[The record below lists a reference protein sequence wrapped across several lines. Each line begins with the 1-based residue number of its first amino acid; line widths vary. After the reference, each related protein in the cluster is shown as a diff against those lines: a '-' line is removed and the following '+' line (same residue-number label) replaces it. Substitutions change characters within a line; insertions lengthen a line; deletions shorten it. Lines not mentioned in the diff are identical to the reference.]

1 MVDILVMIE
10 VLLLLDSECNC
21 CSCDYYD
28 DSSNDD
34 NKYQLQEHFQNY
46 YDYDYIDKNST
57 DGWQ

>member
-10 VLLLLDSECNC
+10 VLPLFDSECNC
-21 CSCDYYD
+21 CSCNYYN

-34 NKYQLQEHFQNY
+34 KKYQLQEHFQNY

-57 DGWQ
+57 DG

>member
-10 VLLLLDSECNC
+10 VLPLFDSECNC
-21 CSCDYYD
+21 CSCYYYD
-28 DSSNDD
+28 DSSDDD

-57 DGWQ
+57 DG

>member
-10 VLLLLDSECNC
+10 VLLLFDYECQC
-21 CSCDYYD
+21 CICNYYD

-34 NKYQLQEHFQNY
+34 NKYQLHGHLHNY
-46 YDYDYIDKNST
+46 YDYDYNDKNST

>member
-10 VLLLLDSECNC
+10 VLLLFDSECQC
-21 CSCDYYD
+21 CRCNYYD

-46 YDYDYIDKNST
+46 YDYDYNDKNST
-57 DGWQ
+57 DG